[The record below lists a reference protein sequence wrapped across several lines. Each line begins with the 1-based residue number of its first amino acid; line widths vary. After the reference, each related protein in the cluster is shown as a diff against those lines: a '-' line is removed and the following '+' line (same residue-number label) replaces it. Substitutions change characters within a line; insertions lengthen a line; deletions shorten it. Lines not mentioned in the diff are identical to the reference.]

1 MIFKTSIVL
10 TSSSERNTRTKTKQ
24 IRSDD
29 TMKFYNRNGI
39 EVSREQAQEP
49 LFDKHGKL
57 LYTFKLKK
65 GGRLGYYNT
74 ELNLNKYVR

>member
-1 MIFKTSIVL
+1 
-10 TSSSERNTRTKTKQ
+10 
-24 IRSDD
+24 
-29 TMKFYNRNGI
+29 MKFYNRNGI

-57 LYTFKLKK
+57 LYTFKLKN

>member
-1 MIFKTSIVL
+1 M
-10 TSSSERNTRTKTKQ
+10 NTQTKTKQ

-29 TMKFYNRNGI
+29 TMKFYNSNGI

-57 LYTFKLKK
+57 LYTFRLK
-65 GGRLGYYNT
+65 GGRLGYFNR
-74 ELNLNKYVR
+74 ELKLNKFIR